1 MKAAVLTG
9 LRCFSIQEIPEPRID
24 LASQVLL
31 KVEQVGVCGSD
42 VHYFEMGRIGDQ
54 VVEFPWLVGH
64 EFAATVLEVGT
75 EVRGLAV
82 GDRVAVDPA
91 VACGTC
97 DQCRAGRENTCRE
110 LKFLACPGQLPGCL
124 CERIVMPAACCYR
137 LADEVTLTHGVLS
150 EPLSVAVHATSQAE
164 VGEGSSVAILG
175 SGPIGLGCLL
185 GSRARGAAACF
196 VTDEIE
202 ARLSH
207 ARSNGATWTGNPREE
222 DVVRSVRE
230 LAPLGV
236 DVVFE
241 CAGEQE
247 TLDQAV
253 HLLRPGRTLAVIG
266 IPRTNQVAIDIHE
279 MRRQEIRLL
288 NIRRQNR
295 CVQTTLDWLAARR
308 IDPDSLVT
316 HSFPLERVQEA
327 FELVA
332 GYRDGVVKAII
343 QL

>member
-1 MKAAVLTG
+1 M
-9 LRCFSIQEIPEPRID
+9 
-24 LASQVLL
+24 
-31 KVEQVGVCGSD
+31 
-42 VHYFEMGRIGDQ
+42 
-54 VVEFPWLVGH
+54 
-64 EFAATVLEVGT
+64 
-75 EVRGLAV
+75 
-82 GDRVAVDPA
+82 
-91 VACGTC
+91 
-97 DQCRAGRENTCRE
+97 
-110 LKFLACPGQLPGCL
+110 
-124 CERIVMPAACCYR
+124 
-137 LADEVTLTHGVLS
+137 
-150 EPLSVAVHATSQAE
+150 
-164 VGEGSSVAILG
+164 AILG